1 METKQIIFTDN
12 KSSEQLMILDT
23 SEKISGFLET
33 FRLETGEVIEI
44 NDGMFSVKNISEK
57 AVDSQKEIS
66 VEVEFI
72 DLIEN
77 QPTA

>member
-23 SEKISGFLET
+23 PEKISGFLET